1 MALAKDGILW
11 MSFCLMLIHPIS
23 LFIWLPMWLPFSVD
37 WTHMHA
43 HTQMTFPPSRPAFSS
58 LHFLFIHTYIF
69 FSPSHRHISSW
80 SGFPSSVSPS
90 VSLDI
95 TLLPV
100 RLSFALKQTTVQNG
114 CPLHLRRHNVLMKNE
129 VIPPDRL
136 VISEGTS
143 AGEVCGHVRVCERH
157 KLLSRSPSVWLCN
170 ISAYIIGELRSVF
183 VLRSLNRCSVLN
195 N

>member
-1 MALAKDGILW
+1 M
-11 MSFCLMLIHPIS
+11 
-23 LFIWLPMWLPFSVD
+23 
-37 WTHMHA
+37 
-43 HTQMTFPPSRPAFSS
+43 
-58 LHFLFIHTYIF
+58 
-69 FSPSHRHISSW
+69 
-80 SGFPSSVSPS
+80 SPS

-143 AGEVCGHVRVCERH
+143 AEEVCGHVRVCERH
-157 KLLSRSPSVWLCN
+157 KLLSRSPSV
-170 ISAYIIGELRSVF
+170 
-183 VLRSLNRCSVLN
+183 
-195 N
+195 